1 MADLSNFQVTI
12 GFTDESLSAD
22 ERETEALRLGEQL
35 REMDE
40 VEKVGRIAEVAPDG
54 SKGLGFLTGF
64 LRVDVNI
71 ENGKK
76 LLGFLGFLGNRLSGK
91 TIEIEVE
98 GNGRKLKVKAS
109 SREELEM
116 AIAQAEKFIQ
126 G

>member
-1 MADLSNFQVTI
+1 MAELSNFQVTI

-22 ERETEALRLGEQL
+22 EREAAAVRLGEQL

-40 VEKVGRIAEVAPDG
+40 VEKISRVAEIAPDG

-64 LRVDVNI
+64 LMAEVNTG
-71 ENGKK
+71 NGKK
-76 LLGFLGFLGNRLSGK
+76 LLGFLGDRLSGK
-91 TIEIEVE
+91 TIELEVE